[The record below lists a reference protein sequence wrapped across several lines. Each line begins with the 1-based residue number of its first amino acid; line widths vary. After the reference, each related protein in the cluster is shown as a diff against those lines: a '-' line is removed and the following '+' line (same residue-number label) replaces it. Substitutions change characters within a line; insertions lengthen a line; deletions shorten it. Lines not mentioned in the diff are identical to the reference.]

1 MKTCSLCSTPI
12 DDAARACPRCGIAT
26 AVRVPARGRVARALR
41 TFAVAATGLAVLG
54 VLALPL
60 VRSAPRGT
68 SLCEPHSWTDWHVAI
83 EQACLTP
90 TYVCENMTS
99 AKLLQDPALAG
110 ELQESTG
117 AGRPG
122 ARAHLDALVG
132 HLREVYGCEGAQ
144 GAGDPHGLRRAGPE
158 PRLPPGHP
166 PIPSAPGSPMFDG
179 PPTVTI

>member
-1 MKTCSLCSTPI
+1 MKTCSLCSAPI
-12 DDAARACPRCGIAT
+12 DDAARACPRCGIAS
-26 AVRVPARGRVARALR
+26 AVRVRARGRAGRTVR
-41 TFAVAATGLAVLG
+41 TFAVAATGLAVLA

-60 VRSAPRGT
+60 VRSARGA
-68 SLCEPHSWTDWHVAI
+68 SPCEPHSWTDWHVAI

-90 TYVCENMTS
+90 VYVCENMTS
-99 AKLLQDPALAG
+99 AKLLQDPAIAG
-110 ELQESTG
+110 ELEESMG
-117 AGRPG
+117 AGRTG

-132 HLREVYGCEGAQ
+132 HLREVYGCE